1 MKKYL
6 TKNKATKNERK
17 LYCDETNPIII
28 LVDFLIC
35 IFDKIK

>member
-6 TKNKATKNERK
+6 TKNKATKTREN
-17 LYCDETNPIII
+17 YCDETNPIII